1 MSKHT
6 VRKMSANETESAK
19 GQSYT
24 EYSLVLS
31 IVIVAV
37 IVGVAALGITLR
49 VNLLEPANEQIAQSI
64 APCNVAMA
72 C

>member
-6 VRKMSANETESAK
+6 TRKMSTNESESER

-31 IVIVAV
+31 FVVVAV
-37 IVGVAALGITLR
+37 IVVFAAFGIAVR
-49 VNLLEPANEQIAQSI
+49 VNLLGPVNEQIAQSI
-64 APCNVAMA
+64 APCSVASS

>member
-31 IVIVAV
+31 FVVVAV
-37 IVGVAALGITLR
+37 IVVFAAFGIALR
-49 VNLLEPANEQIAQSI
+49 VNLLEPANEQIAQSM
-64 APCNVAMA
+64 APCDVVAS